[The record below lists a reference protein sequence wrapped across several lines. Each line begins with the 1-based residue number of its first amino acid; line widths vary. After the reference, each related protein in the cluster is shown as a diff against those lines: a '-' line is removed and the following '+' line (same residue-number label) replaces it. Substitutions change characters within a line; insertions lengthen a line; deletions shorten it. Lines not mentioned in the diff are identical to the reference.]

1 MDVTKINDSLTDI
14 YFYLHYK
21 HEETLTHQNIRCM
34 QMIKKK
40 KEVTVKELS
49 EVLDVTHHTAS
60 EHIKRLIDKGIL
72 EKERSA
78 YDKRIV
84 YVKLTPYGEE
94 VLKRNTELDED
105 KLKMVLERLTLEEQ
119 QKIIDAFSVLRE
131 EIKHVYST

>member
-40 KEVTVKELS
+40 KEVTVKDLS

-60 EHIKRLIDKGIL
+60 EHIKRLITKGIL

-94 VLKRNTELDED
+94 VLKRNTELDEE
-105 KLKMVLERLTLEEQ
+105 KLKMILERLSLEEQ
-119 QKIIDAFSVLRE
+119 QKIIDAFSILRE

>member
-40 KEVTVKELS
+40 KEVTVKDLS

-60 EHIKRLIDKGIL
+60 EHIKRLINKGIL

-105 KLKMVLERLTLEEQ
+105 KLKMILERLTLEEQ

-131 EIKHVYST
+131 KIKHVYST

>member
-40 KEVTVKELS
+40 KEVTVKDLS
-49 EVLDVTHHTAS
+49 EVLGVTHHTAS
-60 EHIKRLIDKGIL
+60 EHIKRLINKGIL

-94 VLKRNTELDED
+94 VLKRNTELDEE
-105 KLKMVLERLTLEEQ
+105 KLKMILERLSVEEQ

>member
-40 KEVTVKELS
+40 KEVTVKDLS

-60 EHIKRLIDKGIL
+60 EHIKRLINKGIL

-94 VLKRNTELDED
+94 VLKRNTELDEE
-105 KLKMVLERLTLEEQ
+105 KLKIILERLSLEEQ

>member
-40 KEVTVKELS
+40 KEVTVKDLS

-60 EHIKRLIDKGIL
+60 EHIKRLITKGIL

-94 VLKRNTELDED
+94 VLKRNTELDEE
-105 KLKMVLERLTLEEQ
+105 KLKIILERLSLEEQ
-119 QKIIDAFSVLRE
+119 QKIIDAFSILRE

>member
-40 KEVTVKELS
+40 KEVTVKDLS

-60 EHIKRLIDKGIL
+60 EHIKRLINKGIL

-105 KLKMVLERLTLEEQ
+105 KLKMILERLTLEEQ
-119 QKIIDAFSVLRE
+119 QKIIDAFSVLKE

>member
-40 KEVTVKELS
+40 KEVTVKDLS
-49 EVLDVTHHTAS
+49 EVLSVTHHTAS
-60 EHIKRLIDKGIL
+60 EHIKRLINKGIL

-94 VLKRNTELDED
+94 ALKRNTELDEE
-105 KLKMVLERLTLEEQ
+105 KLKMILERLSLEEQ
-119 QKIIDAFSVLRE
+119 QKIIDAFSILRE

>member
-1 MDVTKINDSLTDI
+1 
-14 YFYLHYK
+14 
-21 HEETLTHQNIRCM
+21 
-34 QMIKKK
+34 
-40 KEVTVKELS
+40 
-49 EVLDVTHHTAS
+49 
-60 EHIKRLIDKGIL
+60 IKRLINKGIL

-94 VLKRNTELDED
+94 VLKRNTELDEE
-105 KLKMVLERLTLEEQ
+105 KLKMILERLSLEEQ

>member
-40 KEVTVKELS
+40 KEVTVKDLS

-60 EHIKRLIDKGIL
+60 EHIKRLINKGIL

-105 KLKMVLERLTLEEQ
+105 KLKMILERLTVEEQ

>member
-40 KEVTVKELS
+40 KEVTVKDLS
-49 EVLDVTHHTAS
+49 EVLGVTHHTAS
-60 EHIKRLIDKGIL
+60 EHIKRLINKGIL

-94 VLKRNTELDED
+94 VLKRNTELDEE
-105 KLKMVLERLTLEEQ
+105 KLKMILERLSLEEQ

>member
-40 KEVTVKELS
+40 KEVTVKDLS

-60 EHIKRLIDKGIL
+60 EHIKRLINKGIL

-78 YDKRIV
+78 YDKRVV

-94 VLKRNTELDED
+94 VLKRNTELDKE
-105 KLKMVLERLTLEEQ
+105 KLKMILERLSLEEQ
-119 QKIIDAFSVLRE
+119 QKIINAFSVLRE

>member
-40 KEVTVKELS
+40 KEVTVKDLS

-60 EHIKRLIDKGIL
+60 EHIKRLINKGIL

-105 KLKMVLERLTLEEQ
+105 KLKMILERLTLEEQ
-119 QKIIDAFSVLRE
+119 QKIIDAFSILRE

>member
-40 KEVTVKELS
+40 KEVTVKDLS

-60 EHIKRLIDKGIL
+60 EHIKRLINKGIL

-94 VLKRNTELDED
+94 VLKRNTELDEE
-105 KLKMVLERLTLEEQ
+105 KLKMILERLSLEEQ

>member
-21 HEETLTHQNIRCM
+21 HEETLTHQNIRCI

-40 KEVTVKELS
+40 KEVTVKDLS

-60 EHIKRLIDKGIL
+60 EHIKRLINKGIL

-94 VLKRNTELDED
+94 VLKQNTELDED
-105 KLKMVLERLTLEEQ
+105 KLKMILERLTVEEQ

>member
-21 HEETLTHQNIRCM
+21 HEETLTHQNIRCI

-40 KEVTVKELS
+40 KEVTVKDLS

-60 EHIKRLIDKGIL
+60 EHIKRLINKGIL

-105 KLKMVLERLTLEEQ
+105 KLKMILERLTVEEQ

>member
-40 KEVTVKELS
+40 KEVTVKDLS

-60 EHIKRLIDKGIL
+60 EHIKRLINKGIL

-105 KLKMVLERLTLEEQ
+105 KLKMILERLTLEEQ

>member
-40 KEVTVKELS
+40 KEVTVKDLS
-49 EVLDVTHHTAS
+49 EVLNVTHHTAS
-60 EHIKRLIDKGIL
+60 EHIKRLITKGIL

-94 VLKRNTELDED
+94 VLKRNTELDEE
-105 KLKMVLERLTLEEQ
+105 KLKMILERLSLEEQ
-119 QKIIDAFSVLRE
+119 QKIIDAFSILRE

>member
-14 YFYLHYK
+14 YFYLHYR

-34 QMIKKK
+34 QTIKKK
-40 KEVTVKELS
+40 KEVTVKDLS

-60 EHIKRLIDKGIL
+60 EHIKRLINKRIL

-78 YDKRIV
+78 HDKRIV

-94 VLKRNTELDED
+94 VLKRNTELDEE
-105 KLKMVLERLTLEEQ
+105 KLKMILERFTLEEQ

-131 EIKHVYST
+131 EIKHVYSS

>member
-40 KEVTVKELS
+40 KEVTVKDLS

-60 EHIKRLIDKGIL
+60 EHIKRLINKGIL

-94 VLKRNTELDED
+94 VLKRNTELDEE
-105 KLKMVLERLTLEEQ
+105 KLKMILERLSLEEQ
-119 QKIIDAFSVLRE
+119 QKIIDAFSILRE

>member
-40 KEVTVKELS
+40 KEVTVKDLS

-60 EHIKRLIDKGIL
+60 EHIKRLINKGIL

-78 YDKRIV
+78 YDKRVV

-94 VLKRNTELDED
+94 VLKRNTELDEE
-105 KLKMVLERLTLEEQ
+105 KLKMILERLSLEEQ

>member
-40 KEVTVKELS
+40 KEVTVKDLS

-60 EHIKRLIDKGIL
+60 EHIKRLITKGIL

-94 VLKRNTELDED
+94 VLKRNTELDEE
-105 KLKMVLERLTLEEQ
+105 KLKMILERLSLEEQ
-119 QKIIDAFSVLRE
+119 QKIIDAFSILRE
-131 EIKHVYST
+131 EIKHLYST

>member
-34 QMIKKK
+34 QMINKK
-40 KEVTVKELS
+40 KEVTVKDLS
-49 EVLDVTHHTAS
+49 EVLGVTHHTAS
-60 EHIKRLIDKGIL
+60 EHIKRLIKKGIL

-94 VLKRNTELDED
+94 VLKRNTELDEE
-105 KLKMVLERLTLEEQ
+105 KLKMILERLSLEEQ

>member
-40 KEVTVKELS
+40 KEVTVKDLS

-60 EHIKRLIDKGIL
+60 EHIKRLINKGIL

-78 YDKRIV
+78 YDKRVV

-94 VLKRNTELDED
+94 VLKRNTELDEE
-105 KLKMVLERLTLEEQ
+105 KLKMILERLSLEEQ
-119 QKIIDAFSVLRE
+119 QKIINAFSVLRE

>member
-40 KEVTVKELS
+40 KEVTVKDLS
-49 EVLDVTHHTAS
+49 EVLGVTHHTAS
-60 EHIKRLIDKGIL
+60 EHIKRLINKGIL

-94 VLKRNTELDED
+94 VLKRNTELDEE
-105 KLKMVLERLTLEEQ
+105 KLKIILERLSLEEQ

>member
-40 KEVTVKELS
+40 KEVTVKDLS

-60 EHIKRLIDKGIL
+60 EHIKRLINKGIL

-105 KLKMVLERLTLEEQ
+105 KLKMILERLTVEEQ

-131 EIKHVYST
+131 KIKHVYST